1 VCEKHLEESAVTA
14 NELLLWMSARGQG
27 SWSQFRAAVEELDI
41 AEREDT
47 LPVEAD
53 DGPGGRPS
61 LPLHQS
67 LRLNF
72 QRLAHAEFF
81 VGAGGDD
88 WRVTPPSLSIVPHG
102 PCWLAVVTGAR
113 SDRLLRRLHSAAGP
127 FEIETVPLN
136 ACPDLIRL
144 VANDAAA
151 FSGVASSAGMLL
163 QSDAPHSI
171 LTSLPPV
178 DHPAVRRPDD
188 LPFGVGWN
196 VEQFSTR
203 TLDWKLATRD
213 AALNT
218 AAGLFRFSLAY
229 RSQVLLCSRG
239 TAYQIPAQ
247 VGKYYVLRW
256 HRKKILSYDA
266 VNRRLSIPASCRPP
280 FLVERAL
287 ILCSGIPPSYER
299 RPSMVGLL
307 HYSDIPEAIAK
318 LAAALLR
325 QGSL

>member
-1 VCEKHLEESAVTA
+1 MTA

-41 AEREDT
+41 AERENT
-47 LPVEAD
+47 AAPVEEEEAR
-53 DGPGGRPS
+53 GRTS

-88 WRVTPPSLSIVPHG
+88 WRVTPPCLSIVQHG
-102 PCWLAVVTGAR
+102 ARWLAVVTGAR
-113 SDRLLRRLHSAAGP
+113 SDQLLRRLHCAAGP
-127 FEIETVPLN
+127 FEIETVPLE
-136 ACPDLIRL
+136 ACPDQIRL
-144 VANDAAA
+144 VANDAAV
-151 FSGVASSAGMLL
+151 FSGVADATGMHL
-163 QSDAPHSI
+163 QTDAPHSI

-188 LPFGVGWN
+188 LPFGAGWSI
-196 VEQFSTR
+196 EQFSTR
-203 TLDWKLATRD
+203 TLGWMAATHD
-213 AALNT
+213 AALST
-218 AAGLFRFSLAY
+218 DAGLFRFSLAY
-229 RSQVLLCSRG
+229 RTNVLLCLRG

-247 VGKYYVLRW
+247 VGKYYVLR
-256 HRKKILSYDA
+256 RRRRQILSYDA

-287 ILCSGIPPSYER
+287 ILCSGLLPSFER
-299 RPSMVGLL
+299 RQSMAGLL
-307 HYSDIPEAIAK
+307 HYFDIPETVARLTAS
-318 LAAALLR
+318 LLR